1 MAVPIGT
8 LTAIYLS
15 EYADKRVRSI
25 LKPLLEIL
33 AGVPTVV
40 YGFFALA
47 YVTPAL
53 KIIFPSISPF
63 NALSAS
69 LMVGI
74 MIIPMV
80 SSISEDAM
88 SAVPDS
94 LRQAA
99 FGLGATKFDVSTS
112 IVVPAALSGIFA
124 SYILALSRAIGETMI
139 VTVAMGLKPTLPT
152 VRYVGPVPYV
162 HPADFLLETGQTMT
176 SAMVQLAQSDLV
188 GSSIAYNSL
197 FAIGI
202 ALFFVTLLMNALS
215 NFITERYREGY

>member
-1 MAVPIGT
+1 
-8 LTAIYLS
+8 
-15 EYADKRVRSI
+15 
-25 LKPLLEIL
+25 
-33 AGVPTVV
+33 
-40 YGFFALA
+40 
-47 YVTPAL
+47 
-53 KIIFPSISPF
+53 
-63 NALSAS
+63 
-69 LMVGI
+69 
-74 MIIPMV
+74 
-80 SSISEDAM
+80 
-88 SAVPDS
+88 
-94 LRQAA
+94 
-99 FGLGATKFDVSTS
+99 
-112 IVVPAALSGIFA
+112 
-124 SYILALSRAIGETMI
+124 MI